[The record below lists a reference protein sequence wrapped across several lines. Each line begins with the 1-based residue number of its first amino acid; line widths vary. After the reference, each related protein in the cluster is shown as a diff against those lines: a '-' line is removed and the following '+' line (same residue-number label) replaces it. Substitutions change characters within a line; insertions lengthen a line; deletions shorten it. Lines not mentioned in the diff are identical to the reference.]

1 MKLVDTDNF
10 GRDYPDEK
18 FYNHIPDNISKE
30 DAEKIAAIVNR
41 YGGSYC
47 PRYCKVVENDYVL
60 DGPFEP

>member
-18 FYNHIPDNISKE
+18 FYSHIPHDICKE
-30 DAEKIAAIVNR
+30 DAEIIASIVNK
-41 YGGSYC
+41 YGG
-47 PRYCKVVENDYVL
+47 PDARRYCKVVENDYVL